1 MAPNDKKK
9 VRILG
14 FGDSLTAGTPG
25 YDAEH
30 GWGDERSQY
39 GFWIVEIARVED
51 ILVRFD
57 NKGVP
62 GELAEWMLPRLD
74 ALLKM
79 NEYDIIIVLGGSNDI
94 GWGRPTDETFEY
106 LVGIWKRAGE
116 SSKHVVICTVPP
128 IASHFPPV
136 QQKQAELND
145 MILRYGEDNT
155 DLVAVD
161 VFTQLA
167 DKDGLLQRPY
177 DSGDGLHL
185 SPEGYRKMGEE
196 IWKSAISG
204 IVLRE

>member
-1 MAPNDKKK
+1 MASDKTKT
-9 VRILG
+9 VNILG

-39 GFWIVEIARVED
+39 GFWIVESARVED
-51 ILVRFD
+51 IVVRFD

-74 ALLKM
+74 SLLKV
-79 NEYDIIIVLGGSNDI
+79 NEYDIIIILGGSNDI
-94 GWGRPTDETFEY
+94 GWGKGVDPVYGD
-106 LVGIWKRAGE
+106 LVGLWKRAKE
-116 SSKHVVICTVPP
+116 SSKHVVGCTIPP
-128 IASHFPPV
+128 IASRFPLI
-136 QQKQAELND
+136 QEKQVKLNS

-155 DLVAVD
+155 HLVAVD

-185 SPEGYRKMGEE
+185 SAEGYRKMGEE
-196 IWKSAISG
+196 IWKSGISG
-204 IVLRE
+204 IV